1 MNQEQKQNF
10 KGVNYYRKLLH
21 YDTIVLLIV
30 SILFVIVSA
39 IFIEMTSSGDTVPI
53 LLKSILFI
61 IFEIIVLTN
70 KKQIGKIV
78 GVLSV
83 INSSL
88 MIITSLGDGSLFGVV
103 YLLLGIIY
111 LIHSVIYLRKF
122 KESNINYQMT
132 DYENKQNTKLKYL
145 TLIPNILLLP
155 SIFIFII
162 ENTEIRI
169 IVSVMIL
176 FINIINVIF
185 CIYLNKKYS
194 KSILVYIT
202 MIISILA
209 VLINGVILI
218 DDIGS
223 EIYKKRKNNNNVT
236 YALEK
241 LQNQEKSIN
250 NELTLIKNL

>member
-39 IFIEMTSSGDTVPI
+39 IFIETTSSWDTVPI

-61 IFEIIVLTN
+61 IFAIIVLTN

-122 KESNINYQMT
+122 K
-132 DYENKQNTKLKYL
+132 
-145 TLIPNILLLP
+145 
-155 SIFIFII
+155 
-162 ENTEIRI
+162 
-169 IVSVMIL
+169 
-176 FINIINVIF
+176 
-185 CIYLNKKYS
+185 
-194 KSILVYIT
+194 
-202 MIISILA
+202 
-209 VLINGVILI
+209 
-218 DDIGS
+218 
-223 EIYKKRKNNNNVT
+223 
-236 YALEK
+236 
-241 LQNQEKSIN
+241 
-250 NELTLIKNL
+250 